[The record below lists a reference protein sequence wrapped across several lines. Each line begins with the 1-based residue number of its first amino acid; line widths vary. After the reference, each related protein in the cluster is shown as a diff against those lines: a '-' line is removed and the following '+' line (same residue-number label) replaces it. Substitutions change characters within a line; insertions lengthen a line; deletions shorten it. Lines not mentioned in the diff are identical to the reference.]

1 VSSLTYYLENVLSR
15 KRFRPLVFLTVLAF
29 ALSACSEV
37 RSEEGGAEGDPIK
50 IGYVTA
56 QTGALASF
64 GESDDF
70 VVNQVREHFDSIGGI
85 TVAGKQR
92 DVEIIVRDSQSD
104 PKQAAEV
111 AGDLILKDNVDLI
124 VTGHTPDIANPVA
137 DQGEANGVPV
147 ISTLAP
153 WQPCFF
159 GRGGTPDKPFKWT
172 YHFFWGLEDL
182 ETVYQDMW
190 DQVDTNKKVGA
201 LWPNDPDGN
210 AFSAPETGF
219 PDVTGKSG
227 YKIADYG
234 LYTNGTQDFTAQISR
249 FKKEKVDILVGVPI
263 PPDFATFWKQAAQQ
277 GFHPKFVTVA
287 KSLLTPSNLNAL
299 GELGNNLGTEVW
311 WTPSHPYSSS
321 LTGQTAQQLA
331 DAYTAQTGQQLTQF
345 VGFVHALFEVAAT
358 TLSRSDGTKDGIRK
372 TLSSLKTDTVVGP
385 LDWTSGPVPNV
396 AKTPLV
402 GGQWR
407 RNADKSFSLVVVSN
421 KENPE
426 IPVGGKVE
434 ALR

>member
-1 VSSLTYYLENVLSR
+1 MSSLTTYWENGLSR
-15 KRFRPLVFLTVLAF
+15 IRFRPLVFLTVLAF
-29 ALSACSEV
+29 LLSACSAV
-37 RSEEGGAEGDPIK
+37 KSEESGAGGGPIK

-64 GESDDF
+64 GESASF
-70 VVNQVREHFDSIGGI
+70 VVDQIREHFTSIGGI

-92 DVEIIVRDSQSD
+92 DVEIIVKDSHSD
-104 PKQAAEV
+104 PDRAADV
-111 AGDLILKDNVDLI
+111 AADLILKDKVDLI

-153 WQPCFF
+153 WQPVYF
-159 GRGGTPDKPFKWT
+159 GRGGTPDKSFKWT

-190 DQVDTNKKVGA
+190 DQVKTNKKVGA

-234 LYTNGTQDFTAQISR
+234 LYSNGTQDFTAQISR
-249 FKKEKVDILVGVPI
+249 FKQEKVDILVGVPI

-331 DAYTAQTGQQLTQF
+331 DAYTAQTGKQLTQF

-358 TLSRSDGTKDGIRK
+358 TLSRSDGTKEGIRK

-385 LDWTSGPVPNV
+385 LDWTSGPVSNV

-407 RNADKSFSLVVVSN
+407 RNADKSYSLVVVSN

-434 ALR
+434 SLR